1 MGRYQTPEEI
11 LKTVG
16 IYEPEDID
24 LELIAYSL
32 NTEVEYYPLGN
43 VEGQIIGTD
52 ERAIITINSNS
63 AAARQR
69 FSLGHELGHWVYDR
83 GKNLSFSC
91 SKGDMANFQQTSI
104 KKSREVRANRFSA
117 GLLMPSFMLK
127 EITTGLP
134 VTIDNAK
141 YLANR
146 FRSSLTSAAIRFVE
160 STDLPA
166 MLTCW
171 DDKGNRC

>member
-63 AAARQR
+63 APARQR

-91 SKGDMANFQQTSI
+91 SQIDMANFQKETI
-104 KKSREVRANRFSA
+104 KNSREARANRFSA
-117 GLLMPSFMLK
+117 ELLMPSFMLK
-127 EITTGLP
+127 QITTRQP
-134 VTIDNAK
+134 VTIENARL
-141 YLANR
+141 LANR
-146 FRSSLTSAAIRFVE
+146 FCSSVTSAAIRLVE
-160 STDLPA
+160 STEFP
-166 MLTCW
+166 
-171 DDKGNRC
+171 